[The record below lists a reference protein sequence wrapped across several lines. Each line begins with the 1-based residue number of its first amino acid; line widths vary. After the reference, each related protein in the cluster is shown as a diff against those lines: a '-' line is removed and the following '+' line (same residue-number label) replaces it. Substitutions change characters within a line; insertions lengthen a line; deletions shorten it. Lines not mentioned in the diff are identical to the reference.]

1 MRTLDIYTRRSH
13 KSDRS
18 QRSTDGQEIDCRE
31 RIERL
36 GATVGEVHTDPRHS
50 AWDLKVSRP
59 GWEALMAR
67 LESGATDGVVVFDL
81 ARFARRPEDGE
92 RLIRLAERGITVLD
106 SGSEYNLASAS
117 GKKNF
122 RDAMTAAA
130 FYSDEI
136 SERSRRGKRVKA
148 MNGEVDARRS
158 FGFEAD
164 GVTVRPGEAAMI
176 RDWAT
181 RLLAGEPQETIIR
194 ELNER
199 GIPGVRGARW
209 SYTTFRQIMIRPRTA
224 GLIAHNGAV
233 VARLRGTPI
242 LDQDTYSR
250 IVGLYAA
257 RKPGRPGVGRYLLT
271 GFLVCG
277 QPGCGASLKGRPATA
292 RGVTRKQYWCRECRH
307 TFVDCRPIEEWA
319 TDWAIRELSNPAHA
333 AAVEAAE
340 AETARDRARLEG
352 EIAQAEELATA
363 VAERLGA
370 GQITLARYDAV
381 VGPLDDR
388 LGQLRAELAA
398 LSTDAEPLPAGRT
411 IPVRDQR
418 WLGWLEVLTEG
429 TAAERRAALAHA
441 LAGRRLLVGPGQPAR
456 FTPDRVTVA

>member
-13 KSDRS
+13 KSDRN

-31 RIERL
+31 RVEKL
-36 GATVGEVHTDPRHS
+36 GATVGQVHTDPRHS
-50 AWDLKVSRP
+50 AWDPRVERP

-181 RLLAGEPQETIIR
+181 RLLAGQAQETIIR
-194 ELNER
+194 ELNAA
-199 GIPGVRGARW
+199 GVPGVRGARW

-224 GLIAHNGAV
+224 GLIAHNGKV
-233 VARLRGTPI
+233 VARLPGPPI
-242 LDQDTYSR
+242 LDEATYDR
-250 IVGLYAA
+250 IVALYTA
-257 RKPGRPGVGRYLLT
+257 RKPGRPPTGRYPLIGYL
-271 GFLVCG
+271 FCG
-277 QPGCGASLKGRPATA
+277 QCGARMKGRPVSGT
-292 RGVTRKQYWCRECRH
+292 TRKQYWCAACRH
-307 TFVDCRPIEEWA
+307 TFVDARPIEEWA
-319 TDWAIRELSNPAHA
+319 TDWAVRVLTNPGHA
-333 AAVEAAE
+333 AALQAAE
-340 AETARDRARLEG
+340 AETAGERPRIAA
-352 EIAQAEELATA
+352 EIASAEELATA

-370 GQITLARYDAV
+370 GAITLSRYDAV
-381 VGPLDDR
+381 TRPLDER
-388 LGQLRAELAA
+388 LSRLRAELAA
-398 LSTDAEPLPAGRT
+398 LSADELLPAEART

-418 WLGWLEVLTEG
+418 WLGWLEVLTES
-429 TAAERRAALAHA
+429 TPAEHRAALARA
-441 LAGRRLLVGPGQPAR
+441 LNGRRFVVGPGQPAR
-456 FTPDRVTVA
+456 FTPERVTVV